1 MSQEQ
6 ERLNHNKQTAMR
18 FYQIVVSDRDY
29 EGARALVGDTYIQH
43 NPDIAHGFDALVHA
57 MENNPKWSNRPK
69 SKREIIY
76 PVAEG
81 DIVYFQVVLPAPE
94 GQRGTVWERFRLDE
108 NGKIVEH
115 WDAPVFSDLASSK
128 NDAPLY

>member
-1 MSQEQ
+1 MSQDQ
-6 ERLNHNKQTAMR
+6 ERSNQNKQTAMQ
-18 FYQIVVSDRDY
+18 FYQMVVGDRDY
-29 EGARALVGDTYIQH
+29 QGAKALVGDTYIQH
-43 NPDIAHGFDALVHA
+43 NPNLAHGFDALVDA
-57 MENNPKWSNRPK
+57 MENNPRWSNRPN
-69 SKREIIY
+69 SNIEIIY

-81 DIVYFQVVLPAPE
+81 DLVYFQVVLPAPE

-115 WDAPVFSDLASSK
+115 WDAPVFIDLASAN

>member
-18 FYQIVVSDRDY
+18 FYQMVVSDRDY

>member
-1 MSQEQ
+1 MQ
-6 ERLNHNKQTAMR
+6 
-18 FYQIVVSDRDY
+18 FCQIVVGDRDY
-29 EGARALVGDTYIQH
+29 EGAQALVGDTYIQH
-43 NPDIAHGFDALVHA
+43 NQNVAHGFDALVNA
-57 MENNPKWSNRPK
+57 MENSPRWADRRK
-69 SKREIIY
+69 SDIEMIY

-81 DIVYFQVVLPAPE
+81 DLIYFQVVLPAQE

-115 WDAPVFSDLASSK
+115 WDAPFLIDLASAK